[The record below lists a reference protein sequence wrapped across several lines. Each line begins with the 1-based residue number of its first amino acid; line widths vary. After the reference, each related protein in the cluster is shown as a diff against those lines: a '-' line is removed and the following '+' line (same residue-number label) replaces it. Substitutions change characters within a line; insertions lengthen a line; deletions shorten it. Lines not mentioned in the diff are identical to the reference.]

1 MARDYKK
8 YTVEGLGENLNKR
21 QLVFAIVKDWA
32 AKNKPSLEEIQTA
45 FPTDTQG
52 SKGFIVKASEVKDAK
67 RFNMEEPLSIKNG
80 TKVVVSNQWG
90 SKNIDVFISVAEK
103 LGYSISI
110 LEEAESTNI
119 EKSTMKSYIKIR
131 AYSNE
136 NYNEDFLIASSC
148 VVKTNGEFTLTYELD
163 SDGDGVIDTY
173 HFYDIKTNV
182 RGLSGTPWDF
192 EEFTDIDD
200 EWTKHDS
207 LGDFGFDSDEIANTL
222 ESMRW
227 EFIKNYLNEE
237 SQTELLSKAAVPF
250 NKRDIFKEE
259 DDNSDILVFEE
270 GDINILPP
278 NE

>member
-1 MARDYKK
+1 M
-8 YTVEGLGENLNKR
+8 
-21 QLVFAIVKDWA
+21 
-32 AKNKPSLEEIQTA
+32 
-45 FPTDTQG
+45 
-52 SKGFIVKASEVKDAK
+52 
-67 RFNMEEPLSIKNG
+67 
-80 TKVVVSNQWG
+80 VS
-90 SKNIDVFISVAEK
+90 STTP
-103 LGYSISI
+103 
-110 LEEAESTNI
+110 ESTNI

-182 RGLSGTPWDF
+182 RGLSGSPCDF

-237 SQTELLSKAAVPF
+237 SQKELLSKAAVPF